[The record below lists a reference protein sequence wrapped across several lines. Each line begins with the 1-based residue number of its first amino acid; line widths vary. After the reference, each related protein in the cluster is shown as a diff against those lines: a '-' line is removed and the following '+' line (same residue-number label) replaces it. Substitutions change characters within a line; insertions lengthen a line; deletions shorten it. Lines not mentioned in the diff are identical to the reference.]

1 MALHAAQPGSQIYHI
16 KTPTFPQFR
25 FEWHP
30 STRRVYL
37 IRVGATPVIG
47 EPMAFEVK
55 THGDAQNAVLI
66 WLRGYRQRTLEI
78 DEPMEL
84 LKLT

>member
-1 MALHAAQPGSQIYHI
+1 MTALAAQIYHI

-30 STRRVYL
+30 VAKRVYL
-37 IRVGATPVIG
+37 IRVGAVPLVG
-47 EPMAFEVK
+47 EPIAFEVK

-66 WLRGYRQRTLEI
+66 WLRGYRQAKLELE
-78 DEPMEL
+78 EPQAVL
-84 LKLT
+84 QLV